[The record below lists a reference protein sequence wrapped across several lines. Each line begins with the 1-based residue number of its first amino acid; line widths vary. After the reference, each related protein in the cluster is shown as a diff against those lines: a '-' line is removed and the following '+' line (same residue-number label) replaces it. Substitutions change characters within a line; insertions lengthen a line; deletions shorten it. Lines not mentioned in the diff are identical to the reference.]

1 MPRSMTL
8 LAAMAGL
15 VLGLPAAAQDDP
27 TTELEDIV
35 VIARRSGAP
44 VWRIFDGDSTVILVG
59 SARSIPRDIVWRPE
73 ALEAA
78 VQQADAIVMSQSAT
92 MSLGDFMRLR
102 RAKARLPQGTTVA
115 DYIDAEQQG
124 RLQRLGINYRRD
136 YSERGLV
143 AIAEDLLNRRLAY
156 GRGNGPSAESVIRA
170 TARKANKTS
179 VLVGDMDAHHIDEAV
194 AVPDQGQV
202 ACLTAAMSAVE
213 AGRDGVVLRASSWA
227 RQDVPSL
234 MATPLEQAIDRC
246 AWFADGELRR
256 AGRAQWDQAL
266 IDALAAP
273 KTTLMVAPVSIAAEP
288 AGLLDQAEARG
299 LDVSGPDWKAD

>member
-1 MPRSMTL
+1 MPKSMML
-8 LAAMAGL
+8 FAAMAGL
-15 VLGLPAAAQDDP
+15 ALGLPAAAQDDP
-27 TTELEDIV
+27 TTALEDIV
-35 VIARRSGAP
+35 VVARRSGAP
-44 VWRIFDGDSTVILVG
+44 VWRIHDGDSTVILVG

-115 DYIDAEQQG
+115 DYLDVEQQG
-124 RLQRLGINYRRD
+124 RLQRLGVNYRRD

-156 GRGNGPSAESVIRA
+156 GRANGPSAESVIRA

-179 VLVGDMDAHHIDEAV
+179 VLVGDMDGHHVDEAV

-202 ACLTAAMSAVE
+202 PCLAAAMSAAE
-213 AGRDGVVLRASSWA
+213 AGRHGVVLRASSWA
-227 RQDVPSL
+227 RQDVPTL
-234 MATPLEQAIDRC
+234 LATPLEQALDRC

-256 AGRAQWDQAL
+256 QGRAQWSQAL
-266 IDALAAP
+266 VDALAAP
-273 KTTLMVAPVSIAAEP
+273 KTTLMVMFVTIAAEP
-288 AGLLDQAEARG
+288 GGVLDQAEARG
-299 LDVSGPDWKAD
+299 LDVSGPDWRAD